1 MFPNIKNVT
10 SNEKKSA
17 ITVCVCEIFFY
28 LIIHIVMGENANW
41 RTFRKYRWAK
51 IKVTHYPNT
60 KGLITVN
67 MLIDLPPPI
76 L

>member
-1 MFPNIKNVT
+1 
-10 SNEKKSA
+10 
-17 ITVCVCEIFFY
+17 
-28 LIIHIVMGENANW
+28 MGENANW

-67 MLIDLPPPI
+67 ILIDLLPPI